1 MSIELCQCGSC
12 SQKGC
17 NVVTKEEH
25 DMKVLELSNRIADL
39 ENDLERANGILDTLK
54 HVVNYI
60 LENA

>member
-1 MSIELCQCGSC
+1 MSLEKCICDSC
-12 SQKGC
+12 PDKDCKVISE
-17 NVVTKEEH
+17 TEH
-25 DMKVLELSNRIADL
+25 FARVSVLENRIADL